1 MGGDSGDSLSSP
13 SGGARGGERGEGGGD
28 DNNNN
33 DRELDPSRD
42 RAQTADSGGGGGSTG
57 SMGSMGSMGEEEKHR
72 RALYTLS
79 ASQRPGPRPRPVEG
93 GASMEGHFREGGML
107 QNRAWCPGG
116 APDVLTEAA
125 KKTKKVTKKKAMV
138 REAKN
143 EPAPEDED
151 GDPRGGDLRNRLT
164 SLWPAGGESAEG
176 LDTTQGSGM
185 PMLPRSAIK
194 SGRDVERELKQQA
207 AEEER
212 QVYTQELEMR
222 YPTSE
227 SFLDGANYE
236 NQFVLGRLKNVRS
249 RFDNRKWEAEFTL
262 HEKRMRLMSRLHRT
276 NHRTKGIR
284 RKNNSSSSSS
294 SSRRSRNTTT
304 NLLLKSRAGGR
315 SAGGATGGPLHILT
329 DGQSVLQRVD
339 PWEGAGSPQSPESP
353 PHGRVTIFNADP
365 HRKSKSRHMAVRI
378 GAGGAGRSSG
388 RGGGDRDRPALTS
401 EVTALATMLTGVHM
415 RNTLGDTRSGM
426 SGDMGGTVKK
436 TKSAKKKKKKTGGLQ
451 TGWRDGGEG
460 VREGGG
466 ADGVGSGEEDVSDGV
481 ASAAAAAA
489 AVPLLA
495 AAGLYTRGS

>member
-1 MGGDSGDSLSSP
+1 
-13 SGGARGGERGEGGGD
+13 
-28 DNNNN
+28 
-33 DRELDPSRD
+33 
-42 RAQTADSGGGGGSTG
+42 
-57 SMGSMGSMGEEEKHR
+57 
-72 RALYTLS
+72 
-79 ASQRPGPRPRPVEG
+79 
-93 GASMEGHFREGGML
+93 
-107 QNRAWCPGG
+107 
-116 APDVLTEAA
+116 VLTEAA

-143 EPAPEDED
+143 EPVPEDED
-151 GDPRGGDLRNRLT
+151 GDPRGEDLRNRLT
-164 SLWPAGGESAEG
+164 GLWSAGGKYAEG

-185 PMLPRSAIK
+185 PMLLPRSAIK
-194 SGRDVERELKQQA
+194 SGRGVERELKQQA

-236 NQFVLGRLKNVRS
+236 NQFVLGRLKKVRS

-284 RKNNSSSSSS
+284 RKNNSSSSS
-294 SSRRSRNTTT
+294 RSRSKNTTT
-304 NLLLKSRAGGR
+304 NLNLNSRVGGR

-388 RGGGDRDRPALTS
+388 RGGGGRDRPALTS

-415 RNTLGDTRSGM
+415 RSTLDTLADTRSGM
-426 SGDMGGTVKK
+426 SGDMGGAVKK
-436 TKSAKKKKKKTGGLQ
+436 TKRAKKKKKKGGLQ

-466 ADGVGSGEEDVSDGV
+466 ADGVGGGEEDVNDGV
-481 ASAAAAAA
+481 ASVAAAAAAA